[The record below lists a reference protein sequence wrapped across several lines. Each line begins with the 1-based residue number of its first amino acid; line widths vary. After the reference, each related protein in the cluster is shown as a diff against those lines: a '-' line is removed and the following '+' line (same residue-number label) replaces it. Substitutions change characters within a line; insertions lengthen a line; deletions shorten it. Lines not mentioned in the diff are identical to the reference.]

1 MSTGSWGIW
10 ASSHLAQCLQ
20 ARVLKDNVRIGRFS
34 LKVSSGTSSIVIF
47 PLTTLVDGHGD
58 TAIDSIVDQLLNHLK
73 HLMPKEK
80 MRALCRLYG
89 GLKHEDAEF
98 LCGLERSALSMFSL
112 PITQPF
118 QGPFLAA
125 SGEYSRRRHH
135 TATLTAFQARIQP
148 CPFRQ
153 LDHPLRL
160 LRLPPRKSFT
170 LSRRCMDT
178 MLNANSEQMILHSS
192 RSEALM

>member
-1 MSTGSWGIW
+1 
-10 ASSHLAQCLQ
+10 LLY
-20 ARVLKDNVRIGRFS
+20 
-34 LKVSSGTSSIVIF
+34 
-47 PLTTLVDGHGD
+47 LTTLAGAFSPKTGAFLDGHGD
-58 TAIDSIVDQLLNHLK
+58 TEIDSTVDQLLNHLK

-135 TATLTAFQARIQP
+135 TAILNTFQARIQP
-148 CPFRQ
+148 CHFPQ
-153 LDHPLRL
+153 LDHHPSSVRL
-160 LRLPPRKSFT
+160 LPRKSFK
-170 LSRRCMDT
+170 LSRRHMDSI
-178 MLNANSEQMILHSS
+178 MSANSI
-192 RSEALM
+192 